1 MRWRI
6 SATLALLLSA
16 SPALADDVAGK
27 LSAYEA
33 EAKSLG
39 MNLPMPSGLVGQP
52 KSLTDAEVA
61 FSLGDY
67 DTAASALFELAN
79 RPGPDRETATYY
91 LGETLYQ
98 KGDRG
103 AAHGYF
109 TAIAQ
114 IPSSKYYASSLVRLI
129 EIAIAH

>member
-6 SATLALLLSA
+6 SATLLALLLSA
-16 SPALADDVAGK
+16 SPALADDVGGK

-39 MNLPMPSGLVGQP
+39 MNLPQPSGLVSEP
-52 KSLTDAEVA
+52 RSLVDAEVA

-67 DTAASALFELAN
+67 DTAASALFELAS
-79 RPGPDRETATYY
+79 RPSPDREAATYY

-114 IPSSKYYASSLVRLI
+114 TPASKYYAPSLVRLV
-129 EIAIAH
+129 EI